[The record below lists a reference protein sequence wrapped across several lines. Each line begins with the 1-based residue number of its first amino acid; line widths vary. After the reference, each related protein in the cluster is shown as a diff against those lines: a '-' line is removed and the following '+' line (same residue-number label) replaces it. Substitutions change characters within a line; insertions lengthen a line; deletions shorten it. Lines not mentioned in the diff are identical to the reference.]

1 MLLQEVL
8 TEEKGRGVAADQCN
22 FQKGD
27 FLCCYKGDLIDK
39 AEGERRRSNYKE
51 EMGSYLFFFKHNGK
65 IYGLLH
71 TFCVPLMA
79 DHSLHSTNSIDAT
92 KEDGSSGRLINHS
105 KLRPNVEVK
114 IVSDTR
120 PYLCVCLL
128 PLG

>member
-8 TEEKGRGVAADQCN
+8 TEEKGRGVAADKCN

-65 IYGLLH
+65 DLWFVAYIL
-71 TFCVPLMA
+71 
-79 DHSLHSTNSIDAT
+79 
-92 KEDGSSGRLINHS
+92 
-105 KLRPNVEVK
+105 
-114 IVSDTR
+114 
-120 PYLCVCLL
+120 
-128 PLG
+128 